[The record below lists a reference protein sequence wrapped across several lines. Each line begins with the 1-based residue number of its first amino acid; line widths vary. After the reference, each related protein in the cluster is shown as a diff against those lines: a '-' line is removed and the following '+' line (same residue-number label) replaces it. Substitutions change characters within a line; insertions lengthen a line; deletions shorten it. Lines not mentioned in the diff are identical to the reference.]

1 MEIENQHTKE
11 EEEDEDERILEESM
25 KKETKMSL
33 SEPKSKTS
41 IKNQSTRNA
50 LKQDYTT
57 CFVTSKDGTTI
68 GYCQLGHGPAL
79 VLLHGHMESAQS
91 HIQLAELLAANFT
104 VYLPDRRGRGLSGPY
119 GKGYSIQKDV
129 EDIDALLTKTGAHY
143 VLGVS
148 SGGIILLQAALS
160 LPAIRK
166 AAIYEPPLLINGS
179 LPIAWMTRFD
189 NEIAQGKVA
198 SALVTA
204 MKGTQMGPPIFNVIP
219 RRMLELLTTMAM
231 KREDKKANKN
241 YDVTMRMLA
250 PTLHYDFQ
258 MVIEMAEK
266 LESFKAIQAE
276 VLLLGGSKS
285 PAYLKVALDAL
296 EKVLP
301 HVSRI
306 EFPGLGHGGSGN
318 TNRGGK
324 PERVAQELRR
334 FFA

>member
-1 MEIENQHTKE
+1 MIKISEESMRKEIRRSFDKSKTETGIENQLA
-11 EEEDEDERILEESM
+11 RNVLE
-25 KKETKMSL
+25 
-33 SEPKSKTS
+33 
-41 IKNQSTRNA
+41 
-50 LKQDYTT
+50 DYTT

-68 GYCQLGHGPAL
+68 GYRQLGRGPAL
-79 VLLHGHMESAQS
+79 LLLHGHMESAQS
-91 HIQLAELLAANFT
+91 HIQLAEALAASFT

-119 GKGYSIQKDV
+119 GKDYSIQKDV
-129 EDIDALLTKTGAHY
+129 EDMDALLTKTGAHY
-143 VLGVS
+143 VFGVS
-148 SGGIILLQAALS
+148 SAGIIWLQAALS
-160 LPAIRK
+160 LSSIHK

-179 LPIAWMTRFD
+179 LPIAWLTRFD
-189 NEIAQGKVA
+189 KEMAQGKVA
-198 SALVTA
+198 SALITA

-219 RRMLELLTTMAM
+219 HRLLELLTNMAM
-231 KREDKKANKN
+231 KNEDKKAKD

-258 MVIEMAEK
+258 LVVEMAEK

-285 PAYLKVALDAL
+285 PAYFKVALDTL

-301 HVSRI
+301 HVTRI

-324 PERVAQELRR
+324 PERLAQELLK
-334 FFA
+334 FFV

>member
-1 MEIENQHTKE
+1 MIKISEESMRKEIRRSFDKSKTETGIENQLA
-11 EEEDEDERILEESM
+11 RNVLE
-25 KKETKMSL
+25 
-33 SEPKSKTS
+33 
-41 IKNQSTRNA
+41 
-50 LKQDYTT
+50 DYTT

-68 GYCQLGHGPAL
+68 GYRQLGRGPAL
-79 VLLHGHMESAQS
+79 LLLHGHMESAQS
-91 HIQLAELLAANFT
+91 HIQLAEALAASFT

-119 GKGYSIQKDV
+119 GKDYSIQKDV
-129 EDIDALLTKTGAHY
+129 EDMDALLTKTGAHY
-143 VLGVS
+143 VFGVS
-148 SGGIILLQAALS
+148 SGGIIWLQAALS
-160 LPAIRK
+160 LSSIYK

-179 LPIAWMTRFD
+179 PPIAWLTRFD
-189 NEIAQGKVA
+189 KEMAQGKVA
-198 SALVTA
+198 SALITA

-219 RRMLELLTTMAM
+219 HRLLELLTNMAM
-231 KREDKKANKN
+231 KNEDKKAKD

-258 MVIEMAEK
+258 LVVEMAEK

-285 PAYLKVALDAL
+285 PAYFKVALDTL

-301 HVSRI
+301 HVTRI

-324 PERVAQELRR
+324 PERLAQELLK
-334 FFA
+334 FFV

>member
-1 MEIENQHTKE
+1 MKLKTNTRE
-11 EEEDEDERILEESM
+11 ERDDRIYEESM
-25 KKETKMSL
+25 RKEIRMSFDQ
-33 SEPKSKTS
+33 PKTETGV
-41 IKNQSTRNA
+41 KNQLARNVIE
-50 LKQDYTT
+50 DYTT

-68 GYCQLGHGPAL
+68 GYRQFGHGPAL

-91 HIQLAELLAANFT
+91 HIQLAEALATNFT

-119 GKGYSIQKDV
+119 GKDYSIQKDV
-129 EDIDALLTKTGAHY
+129 EDMDALLTKTGAHY
-143 VLGVS
+143 AFGVS
-148 SGGIILLQAALS
+148 SGGIIWLQAALS
-160 LPAIRK
+160 LPSIHK

-179 LPIAWMTRFD
+179 LPIAWLTRFER
-189 NEIAQGKVA
+189 EIAQGKVA
-198 SALVTA
+198 SALITA

-219 RRMLELLTTMAM
+219 RRLLELLTNMAM
-231 KREDKKANKN
+231 KNEDTKPKD

-258 MVIEMAEK
+258 LVIEMAEK
-266 LESFKAIQAE
+266 LERFKDIRAE

-285 PAYLKVALDAL
+285 PAYFKVALDAL
-296 EKVLP
+296 EKILPLVL
-301 HVSRI
+301 RI

-324 PERVAQELRR
+324 PQRVAQELRR